1 MRSAIAVIMAILGV
15 ILVLS
20 GAGALWAVAV
30 AKPDAAPAAGTS
42 TRLERG
48 FVLASKLP
56 APERLIMWGVVLLAL
71 AAVAGGAITFS
82 GTVTAGTN

>member
-1 MRSAIAVIMAILGV
+1 MRGLIAAIMAILGV

-20 GAGALWAVAV
+20 GAGALWATAI
-30 AKPDAAPAAGTS
+30 AKPSGTEG
-42 TRLERG
+42 TRTERG
-48 FVLASKLP
+48 LAIASKLP

-82 GTVTAGTN
+82 GTVTAGTS